1 MLGLDISTCTDM
13 NVNLLCLYLFPT
25 EIPVDKLSNMPAL
38 KWLNIKSN
46 PLDSNTQSAL
56 QSPHNFELLSTTES

>member
-1 MLGLDISTCTDM
+1 MLGLDICSCMDM
-13 NVNLLCLYLFPT
+13 SVKLICFFPPT